1 MDNLRIII
9 TGGCGFIGSN
19 LVKKLSQY
27 KNIDI
32 TIIDNLWRGT
42 KKYIL
47 NIPNIK
53 IITEDLSDKHVCLK
67 NINNADIVYH
77 LAEIVSGVEFAFNNE
92 YYIFQKNITINSN
105 VLNSCIE
112 NKIPNYI
119 YVGSACSYPKS
130 KQNNQ
135 GLNYFKEEDT
145 FPLDP
150 ETSYG
155 MSKYLGEY
163 EALLAMKEKK
173 INVGILRLH
182 NIYGGFCSLDIERMQ
197 VIPSLIY
204 KILKNNKT
212 NETLKVWGSGKQYRD
227 FLHVDDVINGLELI
241 FLKGMN
247 KGPIQI
253 GSSNPTTIKELSE
266 IISKINNEKYNIK
279 TNIEFDTNRME
290 GDFGRIS
297 INDKAKEILNWN
309 ITINLEEGIKKT
321 FEWINSELQII

>member
-1 MDNLRIII
+1 MDNLKIII

-19 LVKKLSQY
+19 LVKKLCKY
-27 KNIDI
+27 DNNRII
-32 TIIDNLWRGT
+32 VIDNLWRGN
-42 KKYIL
+42 KKYIS
-47 NIPNIK
+47 NIPNVE
-53 IITEDLSDKHVCLK
+53 IITEDLSDKQISLNYIK
-67 NINNADIVYH
+67 NADVVYH

-92 YYIFQKNITINSN
+92 YYIFQKNIIINSN
-105 VLNSCIE
+105 VLNACIE

-119 YVGSACSYPKS
+119 YVGSACSYPKI
-130 KQNNQ
+130 KQNNK
-135 GLNYFKEEDT
+135 GFNYFKEEDT

-182 NIYGGFCSLDIERMQ
+182 NIYGNFCSLDIERMQ

-204 KILKNNKT
+204 RIIKNNNK
-212 NETLKVWGSGKQYRD
+212 NETLKVWGSGNQYRD
-227 FLHVDDVINGLELI
+227 FLHVDDVVNGLELI
-241 FLKGMN
+241 YLKGMN

-253 GSSNPTTIKELSE
+253 GSGYPTTIKELAF
-266 IISKINNEKYNIK
+266 IISKINEEKNNIK

-297 INDKAKEILNWN
+297 INDKSNKILNWKS
-309 ITINLEEGIKKT
+309 TINIKEGVEKT
-321 FEWINSELQII
+321 FEWINNEL

>member
-19 LVKKLSQY
+19 LVKKLCQFQ
-27 KNIDI
+27 NNQII
-32 TIIDNLWRGT
+32 IIDNLWRGN
-42 KKYIL
+42 KKYTS
-47 NIPNIK
+47 NIQNVQ
-53 IITEDLSDKHVCLK
+53 IINEDLSDKQICLNYIK
-67 NINNADIVYH
+67 NADIVYH

-105 VLNSCIE
+105 VLNACIE
-112 NKIPNYI
+112 NNIKNYI

-130 KQNNQ
+130 KQNNK

-163 EALLAMKEKK
+163 EALLAMKENK

-182 NIYGGFCSLDIERMQ
+182 NIYGNFGSLDLEKMQ

-204 KILKNNKT
+204 KIIKNNKIK
-212 NETLKVWGSGKQYRD
+212 ETLKVWGSGNQYRD
-227 FLHVDDVINGLELI
+227 FLHVDDVINALELI

-253 GSSNPTTIKELSE
+253 GSGIPTTIKELSN
-266 IISKINNEKYNIK
+266 IISKINEKKYNIK
-279 TNIEFDTNRME
+279 TNIEFDTSKME

-297 INDKAKEILNWN
+297 INNKAKEILNWTPN
-309 ITINLEEGIKKT
+309 INIEDGIEKT
-321 FEWINSELQII
+321 FEWINLQIA